1 MGLVTTGV
9 PRWGILGVA
18 GINDAVIPGIL
29 AAANA
34 ELHGIASRRPEAAAT
49 EAERR
54 GAARA
59 YGSYDELLADDD
71 VDVVYIPLPNTLH
84 TEWTIKALEAGKHV
98 LCEKP
103 LATSAQ
109 EVERIREAAER
120 ADKLVLEAFMYR
132 FTPRWQ
138 RAVELLEEGAVG
150 DPRTV
155 RVGLGF
161 KQHYPDYNIRFDPA
175 MAGGVTW
182 DMGCYAVNMSR
193 LLLRAEPESVRAT
206 AYSRPGETV
215 DTTSNALLSFP
226 EGRTAL
232 AHVSFDYVNPHSQVE
247 VIGTDGWLSMPGT
260 GMRGEPYTRLLHH
273 RFGDEIYLDGVEPVV
288 EEFEYADPYRLEV
301 EHLGAAILG
310 EAPLRYGLDDA
321 LANVSVLEQWIA
333 SAKGDA

>member
-1 MGLVTTGV
+1 M
-9 PRWGILGVA
+9 GVA
-18 GINDAVIPGIL
+18 GINEATIPGIL
-29 AAANA
+29 SASNA
-34 ELHGIASRRPEAAAT
+34 VLHGIASRRPEAAAA

-84 TEWTIKALEAGKHV
+84 TEWTIKAVEAGKHV

-103 LATSAQ
+103 LATRAQ
-109 EVERIREAAER
+109 EVEQIREAADR
-120 ADKLVLEAFMYR
+120 AGKLVLEAFMYR

-138 RAVELLEEGAVG
+138 RAADLLAEGAVG
-150 DPRTV
+150 DPRAV

-193 LLLRAEPESVRAT
+193 LLLRAEPDSVYAT
-206 AYSRPGETV
+206 ATSRPGETV

-226 EGRTAL
+226 DGRTAL
-232 AHVSFDYVNPHSQVE
+232 AHVSFDYINPHSQVE
-247 VIGTDGWLSMPGT
+247 VIGTDGWISMPGT
-260 GMRGEPYTRLLHH
+260 GMRGEPFTRLLRH

-288 EEFEYADPYRLEV
+288 EEFEHVDPYRLEV

-310 EAPLRYGLDDA
+310 DAPLRYGLDDA
-321 LANVSVLEQWIA
+321 LANVRALERWIE

>member
-1 MGLVTTGV
+1 M
-9 PRWGILGVA
+9 GVA
-18 GINDAVIPGIL
+18 GINEATIPGIL
-29 AAANA
+29 SASNA
-34 ELHGIASRRPEAAAT
+34 VLHGIASRRPEAAAT

-84 TEWTIKALEAGKHV
+84 TEWTIRAVDAGKHV

-103 LATSAQ
+103 LATSTQ
-109 EVERIREAAER
+109 EVEQIREAAER
-120 ADKLVLEAFMYR
+120 TGKLVLEAFMYR
-132 FTPRWQ
+132 FTPRWR
-138 RAVELLEEGAVG
+138 RAVALLEEGAVG
-150 DPRTV
+150 DPRVV

-161 KQHYPDYNIRFDPA
+161 KQHYPGYNIRFDPA

-182 DMGCYAVNMSR
+182 DMGCYAANMSR

-215 DTTSNALLSFP
+215 DTTSDALLSFP

-232 AHVSFDYVNPHSQVE
+232 AHVSFDYVNPHAQVE
-247 VIGTDGWLSMPGT
+247 VVGTGGWISMPGT
-260 GMRGEPYTRLLHH
+260 GMRGEPYTRLLRH

-288 EEFEYADPYRLEV
+288 EEFAYVDPYRLEV

-321 LANVSVLEQWIA
+321 LANVRVLERWIE
-333 SAKGDA
+333 SAKRAP

>member
-1 MGLVTTGV
+1 M
-9 PRWGILGVA
+9 GVA
-18 GINDAVIPGIL
+18 GINDATLPGIL
-29 AAANA
+29 SASNA
-34 ELHGIASRRPEAAAT
+34 VLHGIASRRPEAAAT

-71 VDVVYIPLPNTLH
+71 VDVVYVPLPNTLH
-84 TEWTIKALEAGKHV
+84 AEWTIKAVDAGKHV

-103 LATSAQ
+103 LATSAR
-109 EVERIREAAER
+109 EVEQIREAAER
-120 ADKLVLEAFMYR
+120 TGKLVLEAFMYR

-138 RAVELLEEGAVG
+138 RAVELLEEGVVG
-150 DPRTV
+150 DPRAV
-155 RVGLGF
+155 RIGLGF
-161 KQHYPDYNIRFDPA
+161 KQHYPGYNIRFDPA

-232 AHVSFDYVNPHSQVE
+232 AHVSFDYINPHAQVE
-247 VIGTDGWLSMPGT
+247 VIGTDGWLAMPGT
-260 GMRGEPYTRLLHH
+260 GMRGEPYTRLLRH

-288 EEFEYADPYRLEV
+288 EEFEYVDPYRLEV
-301 EHLGAAILG
+301 EHLRAAILG

-321 LANVSVLEQWIA
+321 LANVRVLERWIA

>member
-1 MGLVTTGV
+1 M
-9 PRWGILGVA
+9 GVA
-18 GINDAVIPGIL
+18 GINEATIPGIL
-29 AAANA
+29 SASNA
-34 ELHGIASRRPEAAAT
+34 VLHGIASRRPEAAAA

-84 TEWTIKALEAGKHV
+84 TEWTIKAVEAGKHV

-103 LATSAQ
+103 LATRAQ
-109 EVERIREAAER
+109 EVEQIREAADR
-120 ADKLVLEAFMYR
+120 AGKLVLEAFMYR

-138 RAVELLEEGAVG
+138 RAADLLAEGAVG
-150 DPRTV
+150 DPRAV

-193 LLLRAEPESVRAT
+193 LLLRAEPDSVYAT
-206 AYSRPGETV
+206 ATSRPGETV

-226 EGRTAL
+226 DGRTAL
-232 AHVSFDYVNPHSQVE
+232 AHVSFDYINPHSQVE
-247 VIGTDGWLSMPGT
+247 VIGTDGWISMPGT
-260 GMRGEPYTRLLHH
+260 GMRGEPFTRLLRH

-288 EEFEYADPYRLEV
+288 EEFEHVDPYRLEV

-321 LANVSVLEQWIA
+321 LANVRALERWIE

>member
-1 MGLVTTGV
+1 M
-9 PRWGILGVA
+9 GVA
-18 GINDAVIPGIL
+18 GINEATIPGIL
-29 AAANA
+29 SASNA
-34 ELHGIASRRPEAAAT
+34 VLHGIASRRPEAAAA

-84 TEWTIKALEAGKHV
+84 TEWTIKAVEAGKHV

-103 LATSAQ
+103 LATKAQ
-109 EVERIREAAER
+109 EVEQIREAADR
-120 ADKLVLEAFMYR
+120 AGKLVLEAFMYR

-138 RAVELLEEGAVG
+138 RAADLLAEGAVG
-150 DPRTV
+150 DPRAV

-193 LLLRAEPESVRAT
+193 LLLRAEPDSVYAT
-206 AYSRPGETV
+206 ATSRPGETV

-226 EGRTAL
+226 DGRTAL
-232 AHVSFDYVNPHSQVE
+232 AHVSFDYINPHSQVE
-247 VIGTDGWLSMPGT
+247 VIGTDGWISMPGT
-260 GMRGEPYTRLLHH
+260 GMRGEPFTRLLRH

-288 EEFEYADPYRLEV
+288 EEFEHVDPYRLEV

-321 LANVSVLEQWIA
+321 LANVRALERWIE